1 MINPIN
7 HYALTSGQPG
17 VINEEAYTV
26 LELVGQVGAK
36 VNECVE
42 QVNENTQ
49 ATGEFDGRITAA
61 QEAADDAQEAADDA
75 QDAADAA
82 QLIANGASASATRA
96 VNAIDNMS
104 MYLGVPWW
112 ADSPEDGGEL
122 NSGFIQ
128 HLFSVVAQIL
138 NNNGKY
144 YDLTSD
150 GPGNR
155 CNVLKI
161 NGYCPTQQID
171 FGENCIGLVSIELYL
186 FKPVSGL
193 ANASILVR
201 YTQQVASAQSGA
213 YGSGTVFDV
222 QTTITLPA
230 EAYSATNPYDASEFF
245 TNRLCTCNLYQFQL

>member
-7 HYALTSGQPG
+7 HYAITSGQPG

-26 LELVGQVGAK
+26 LQLVGQIGAK
-36 VNECVE
+36 TNECVE

-49 ATGEFDGRITAA
+49 ATGEFDDRITTAQETADGA
-61 QEAADDAQEAADDA
+61 QEAAD
-75 QDAADAA
+75 AA
-82 QLIANGASASATRA
+82 QRTANGASANASRA
-96 VNAIDNMS
+96 VNAIDDMT
-104 MYLGVPWW
+104 MYLGIPWYG
-112 ADSPEDGGEL
+112 DSPEDGGEL
-122 NSGFIQ
+122 TNGFIQ

-171 FGENCIGLVSIELYL
+171 NGENCIGIVSIELDL
-186 FKPVSGL
+186 LKPVSGL
-193 ANASILVR
+193 SRATILVH
-201 YTQQVASAQSGA
+201 YTQQIASDTSA
-213 YGSGTVFDV
+213 YGQGTAFDLE
-222 QTTITLPA
+222 TAISLPA
-230 EAYSATNPYDASEFF
+230 AAYSATNPYDDSEFF
-245 TNRLCTCNLYQFQL
+245 SNRICTCNVYQFQM